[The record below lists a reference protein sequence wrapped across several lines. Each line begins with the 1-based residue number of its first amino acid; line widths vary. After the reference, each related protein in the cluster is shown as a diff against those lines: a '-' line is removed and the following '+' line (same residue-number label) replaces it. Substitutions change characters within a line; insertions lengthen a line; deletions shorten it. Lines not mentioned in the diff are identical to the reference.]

1 MKNFKKVLA
10 CILLSLCMTM
20 VVSSDLPGLNV
31 VSTVEAASRV
41 KINKTKASLVK
52 GKTLQLKIS
61 GTSKKIKW
69 SSSKKSVAT
78 VSSKGKVTAKKKGT
92 ATITAKVGSK
102 KYTCKITVKE
112 PTPKL
117 SKTSLT
123 LKVGQ
128 SSTLKLTGTS
138 SKIKWSSSK
147 KSVATVS
154 SKGKVTAK
162 KKGTATITAKVGSKK
177 YTCKVTVKAA
187 PASTPAPTP
196 TPVPTPTPDPT
207 PTPVPTP
214 TPDPVPSEPTIAD
227 NYKALKNYILTY
239 GSVNSSGNKFI
250 KLNKNYQSDTYSWGI
265 VYELAADKL
274 NFIYTSNTINPKT
287 QSSLNMYVDLQN
299 SNIVTPKF
307 TFVMYSPQIGF
318 QTTAQIVASN
328 YTGNQDIY
336 FSIIQTIGSASS
348 SSIQKICNSD
358 LQLAFVGWEEL
369 LAGKTGLTLKKLGF
383 LAYSAN

>member
-31 VSTVEAASRV
+31 ISTVEAASRV

-102 KYTCKITVKE
+102 KYTCK
-112 PTPKL
+112 
-117 SKTSLT
+117 
-123 LKVGQ
+123 
-128 SSTLKLTGTS
+128 
-138 SKIKWSSSK
+138 
-147 KSVATVS
+147 
-154 SKGKVTAK
+154 
-162 KKGTATITAKVGSKK
+162 
-177 YTCKVTVKAA
+177 VTVKAA
-187 PASTPAPTP
+187 PASTPA
-196 TPVPTPTPDPT
+196 PTPTPDPT